1 MRNQE
6 KFDRLAARHPHSH
19 EFFFSR
25 PHWSRREFFRVL
37 GAGVTASTLAAAPTL
52 GEVVSRTGQQTINR
66 ARNVVMLLLSGAPS
80 HVDTFD
86 FKRSPGAPL
95 DLLKPETIG
104 GIDFPTGIMPKLA
117 GKLGELVIVR
127 SGRSWALQHTLGQ
140 AWVQIGRSP
149 GAVLGDIAPNI
160 GSIVAVEKEPE
171 KTESQVFP
179 TFLALN
185 SDGAVGSGYM
195 SAAYAPLRIIPATT
209 GLPDT
214 TNADGQA
221 RFDAKYEFAS
231 RLDASLRDQS
241 PYGKGMEDFGRFARE
256 ARGLMFNPVV
266 DRAFRFT
273 SEESAAFGGNNF
285 GNACLLASKIL
296 AERAGTRYIQITLG
310 GWDMH
315 QNIYSPNVL
324 PTLGRTLDNGLSQ
337 MLTAMKASGV
347 LDETLVV
354 VMGEFGRTPGG
365 VTAQQGRDHF
375 LQQFM
380 VFAGAGIKGGRT
392 IGVTNDDGSYSVE
405 SGWSRDRDIRPEDVE
420 ATIYSALGI
429 DWTSVRYDDP
439 FQRGFYYVPESD
451 KDLYAPINELWG

>member
-6 KFDRLAARHPHSH
+6 KFDRLVAKHPHSH

-25 PHWSRREFFRVL
+25 PHWNRRGFFKML
-37 GAGVTASTLAAAPTL
+37 GAGLTASVLTERPAL

-66 ARNVVMLLLSGAPS
+66 AKNVVMLLLSGAPS

-86 FKRSPGAPL
+86 FKESPGAPL
-95 DLLKPETIG
+95 DLLKPETING
-104 GIDFPTGIMPKLA
+104 VKFPTGIMPKLA
-117 GKLGELVIVR
+117 GKLDEMVIVR

-171 KTESQVFP
+171 KSPSQVFP
-179 TFLALN
+179 SFLALN

-214 TNADGQA
+214 DNPDGQA
-221 RFDAKYEFAS
+221 RFEAKYDFVN
-231 RLDASLRDQS
+231 RLDAGLRVNS
-241 PYGKGMEDFGRFARE
+241 PYGKAMEDFDRFYKE
-256 ARGLMFNPVV
+256 GRGLMFNSTVNK
-266 DRAFRFT
+266 AFRFT
-273 SEESAAFGGNNF
+273 TDESARYGGNNF

-315 QNIYSPNVL
+315 QNIYTPNVL
-324 PTLGRTLDNGLSQ
+324 PALTRTLDNGVSQ
-337 MLTAMKASGV
+337 MLTDMKASGV

-354 VMGEFGRTPGG
+354 MMGEFGRTPGRI
-365 VTAQQGRDHF
+365 TAQQGRDHF

-380 VFAGAGIKGGRT
+380 VFAGAGVKGGRA
-392 IGVTNDDGSYSVE
+392 IGATSDDGAFTTE
-405 SGWSRDRDIRPEDVE
+405 AGWSRDRDIRPEDVE

-429 DWTSVRYDDP
+429 DWTSIRYDDP
-439 FQRGFYYVPESD
+439 FKRGFYYVPESD
-451 KDLYAPINELWG
+451 KDIYAPINELWG